1 MDAGDFR
8 LAPPTCPPSALF
20 LCKQPYRS
28 HLTLFEPYLTVFAK
42 RPRAPYNFG
51 EKLEGDK
58 SLPTYLLRDA
68 QLLNGTFLVHHFM
81 MTPFKNTQESG
92 TPSLLASVRH
102 TLEVTFLSSYTNVL
116 LIFVFLGILSGSQ
129 EWNPSAV
136 FILNFLAIFPLAS
149 LLSFATE
156 ELAKS
161 VGQTVGGLINA
172 SFGNAIEMIVGITA
186 VSQGE
191 IHMVQSSMV
200 GSILSGTLL
209 VLGCCFFASGYD
221 KETVYFNVDV
231 TGIMSS
237 LMIVSS
243 SALIIPSTLY
253 STSLYAS
260 PGGNEYILHLSHIT
274 AALLLLFY
282 FVYLYFQLSS
292 HSHLF
297 TSTEDDEEEEER
309 QLGPMAASIILIAA
323 TLGVTVCSDYL
334 VEGVDGFVEAYG
346 VSRAFLGLIVVP
358 IVGNAGEFATTVKAA
373 KEGKVDL
380 AIGVIVGST
389 LQIALFVTPFLVLY
403 GWALG
408 QPMSLRFN
416 SFETACFS
424 LAVVV
429 MNCLIREGRSNY
441 FAGSLS
447 EKPVIAH
454 GPLVRGEPSAFEF
467 SAEQLSGLIESRSL
481 DTFYTF
487 GGLRGLER
495 GLRTDR
501 NTGLS
506 VDESSVRNH
515 EPSAT
520 ASSVDKPSHQPHHRH
535 IHLHHHHGTEQFA
548 DRRAVFGNNRLPVPK
563 SPTVL
568 QLIWAAYNDHVLF
581 LLTGAAIISLALGL
595 YQTFGTKHSSSN
607 PPVEWVEGVAII
619 VAIIVIVLV
628 GAGND
633 FQKELQFQKLNKK
646 KQDRLVR
653 VIRSGRPQEVPINDL
668 VVGDVVHM
676 EPGDVIPADGILIRG
691 HHIRCDESAATG
703 ESDLLLKQSGDE
715 VADAIADCRDTKYL
729 DPFVISGSKVAEG
742 LGSFL
747 VIATGNHSTYGKIL
761 LSLEEDPGFTPLQS
775 RLNVLAKYIAKFGGI
790 AGLVLFV
797 ILFIKFLV
805 GLRHSTSSATE
816 KGQDFLEVF
825 IIALTV
831 VVIAVPEGLPLT
843 VTLSLAFATTRMLK
857 DNNLVRQL
865 RACEIMGNAT
875 DICSDK
881 TGTLTQNKMTV
892 VAGIIG
898 TEEFSDLG
906 LQTDAPSRDVPT
918 TAVLKSRLHN
928 YVKSLI
934 VNAVAY
940 NTTAFESIAD
950 GNVTFVGSKTEA
962 ALLYFARDNMGLG
975 PLELTRSGYEVVE
988 LIPFD
993 ARRKCMITVVCLE
1006 DVNGY
1011 KLYRAYIKGAPEVLM
1026 GFCNRTLVEPTKGDS
1041 VAALTAS
1048 TKEAIR
1054 QKVEAYS
1061 KWSLRAIALCY
1072 RDFEV
1077 WPPNRAGEIQSDT
1090 LDLEDILSDLTLIGI
1105 AGIRDPLREGA
1116 HDAVET
1122 CRRAGVTVRM
1132 VTGDNLLTAQSI
1144 AEECAIVTNNE
1155 DIVMEGQE
1163 FRRLTE
1169 EEQLEIAPRLKVL
1182 ARSQPEDKRT
1192 LVRRLKQIG
1201 ATVAVT
1207 GDGTNDAP
1215 ALKAADVGF
1224 SMGISGTEI
1233 AREASAI
1240 VLMDDNFGSIVKAIM
1255 WGRAVSDAVQKFLQ
1269 FQITIT
1275 FTSVGLAFVT
1285 SAASSSETSVLT
1297 AVQLM
1302 WVNLIQDTLAA
1313 LALATDPPF
1322 PRVLDRTPDKRTTPL
1337 ITVPMWKMIIGQSI
1351 YQLAVTLV
1359 LHFAGNSI
1367 FSYTTAH
1374 EHSQLQTAVFNTY
1387 VWMQIFNLYNTR
1399 ALGNNINVFEG
1410 IHRNW
1415 LFIGVNVI
1423 MIGGQI
1429 IIMFVGGRA
1438 FSITRLTGVQWAY
1451 SVVLGVLSLLVGVI
1465 VRFIPDSL
1473 VERLFA
1479 GVGFVMGP
1487 LWRLLRMKIE

>member
-1 MDAGDFR
+1 MD
-8 LAPPTCPPSALF
+8 
-20 LCKQPYRS
+20 
-28 HLTLFEPYLTVFAK
+28 LTL
-42 RPRAPYNFG
+42 
-51 EKLEGDK
+51 
-58 SLPTYLLRDA
+58 S
-68 QLLNGTFLVHHFM
+68 
-81 MTPFKNTQESG
+81 
-92 TPSLLASVRH
+92 PSPNSFV
-102 TLEVTFLSSYTNVL
+102 SPDSIS
-116 LIFVFLGILSGSQ
+116 LIFTLLSG
-129 EWNPSAV
+129 
-136 FILNFLAIFPLAS
+136 
-149 LLSFATE
+149 
-156 ELAKS
+156 
-161 VGQTVGGLINA
+161 G
-172 SFGNAIEMIVGITA
+172 
-186 VSQGE
+186 
-191 IHMVQSSMV
+191 
-200 GSILSGTLL
+200 
-209 VLGCCFFASGYD
+209 
-221 KETVYFNVDV
+221 
-231 TGIMSS
+231 
-237 LMIVSS
+237 
-243 SALIIPSTLY
+243 
-253 STSLYAS
+253 
-260 PGGNEYILHLSHIT
+260 
-274 AALLLLFY
+274 
-282 FVYLYFQLSS
+282 
-292 HSHLF
+292 
-297 TSTEDDEEEEER
+297 
-309 QLGPMAASIILIAA
+309 
-323 TLGVTVCSDYL
+323 
-334 VEGVDGFVEAYG
+334 
-346 VSRAFLGLIVVP
+346 
-358 IVGNAGEFATTVKAA
+358 
-373 KEGKVDL
+373 DL
-380 AIGVIVGST
+380 AR
-389 LQIALFVTPFLVLY
+389 
-403 GWALG
+403 
-408 QPMSLRFN
+408 RFPDH
-416 SFETACFS
+416 F
-424 LAVVV
+424 
-429 MNCLIREGRSNY
+429 
-441 FAGSLS
+441 SLS
-447 EKPVIAH
+447 EKPVVAH

-467 SAEQLSGLIESRSL
+467 SAEQLSELIESRSL
-481 DTFYTF
+481 DTFYAF

-501 NTGLS
+501 HTGLS
-506 VDESSVRNH
+506 VDESSVRVH

-520 ASSVDKPSHQPHHRH
+520 ASSVDKTSHQPHHRH
-535 IHLHHHHGTEQFA
+535 LHFHHHHSTEQFA

-563 SPTVL
+563 SPTVW

-653 VIRSGRPQEVPINDL
+653 VVRSGRPQEVAIDDL

-691 HHIRCDESAATG
+691 HHVRCDESAATG

-715 VADAIADCRDTKYL
+715 VATAIADCRDTKYL

-747 VIATGNHSTYGKIL
+747 VIATGNHSSYGKIL

-805 GLRHSTSSATE
+805 GLRHSTASGTE

-825 IIALTV
+825 IIALTI

-881 TGTLTQNKMTV
+881 TGTLTQNEMTV
-892 VAGIIG
+892 VAGMIG
-898 TEEFSDLG
+898 TEEFSDLEP
-906 LQTDAPSRDVPT
+906 LTDVPSRDVPT
-918 TAVLKSRLHN
+918 TAELRSRLHD
-928 YVKSLI
+928 YVKSEI
-934 VNAVAY
+934 TSAIAY

-950 GNVTFVGSKTEA
+950 GNVTFVGSKTET
-962 ALLYFARDNMGLG
+962 ALLYFARNNIGLG
-975 PLELTRSGYEVVE
+975 PLEVIRSGYEVVE

-993 ARRKCMITVVCLE
+993 ATRKFMITVVCVDE
-1006 DVNGY
+1006 FCGY
-1011 KLYRAYIKGAPEVLM
+1011 ASYRAYIKGAPEVLM
-1026 GFCNRTLVEPTKGDS
+1026 GFCSSTLAEPTKWNS
-1041 VAALTAS
+1041 VTALSETNK
-1048 TKEAIR
+1048 TAIR
-1054 QKVEAYS
+1054 QKVDTYA
-1061 KWSLRAIALCY
+1061 KCSLRTVGLFY
-1072 RDFEV
+1072 RDFDR

-1090 LDLEDILSDLTLIGI
+1090 LDLEDILSNLTLIGI
-1105 AGIRDPLREGA
+1105 VGIRDPLRTGA
-1116 HDAVET
+1116 HDAVDT

-1132 VTGDNLLTAQSI
+1132 VTGDNLLTARSI
-1144 AEECAIVTNNE
+1144 AEECAIVTNDE
-1155 DIVMEGQE
+1155 DIVMEGEE

-1192 LVRRLKQIG
+1192 LVRRLKQTG
-1201 ATVAVT
+1201 ATVVVT

-1285 SAASSSETSVLT
+1285 SVASSSETSVLT

-1313 LALATDPPF
+1313 LALATDPPS
-1322 PRVLDRTPDKRTTPL
+1322 PRVLDRTPDKRSAPL
-1337 ITVPMWKMIIGQSI
+1337 ITVPMWKMIIGQSV

-1423 MIGGQI
+1423 MIGGQM

-1473 VERLFA
+1473 VERLF
-1479 GVGFVMGP
+1479 VGIGFIMGP
-1487 LWRLLRMKIE
+1487 LWRLLRVKME